1 MEDNKID
8 FGFIAVSGICALGLA
23 GLFFYLNKKTAVAT
37 VIDSKVNT
45 DTKPISNTGF
55 AGSATKID
63 EPIKQITPEMIN
75 NLTVDGIVSNINL
88 LNTHKLSYAVGSS
101 ARNSEESAITSLK
114 KKLSDLGYRFDD
126 IIKKAVKIDTNQVLN
141 ISQNQSN
148 QALIN
153 NTAVSDEDKAN
164 SIAKKIQLVLDTR
177 SATESNITEYLNDI
191 LDLGYVF
198 ERNDKREGVARKVYD
213 LNRAGTNIISKGFIA
228 KSTNLPI
235 TKEYPIKVYKKS
247 STGSLTEIGQ
257 SSVLSAEEITK
268 IGDAL
273 EDKFKQINEQTKS
286 IVKENREQF
295 KNLKLPETI
304 KDDTK
309 KVQYTTLV
317 NLLSRIVGAQIGH
330 TKATAENKNGFFA
343 KLNFSYNNSNTW
355 GQVKRDD
362 RIVLDFPITSFS

>member
-153 NTAVSDEDKAN
+153 NSTVSDEDKAN
-164 SIAKKIQLVLDTR
+164 SIAKKIQLVLDTK
-177 SATESNITEYLNDI
+177 SATDSNLTEYLNDI
-191 LDLGYVF
+191 LNLGYIY
-198 ERNDKREGVARKVYD
+198 ERDSKGVGVAKKIYD
-213 LNRAGTNIISKGFIA
+213 INRAGTNVIAKGFMG
-228 KSTNLPI
+228 KNTNLPNA
-235 TKEYPIKVYKKS
+235 KDYPIRVYEKLS
-247 STGSLTEIGQ
+247 NGSLVEYTIN
-257 SSVLSAEEITK
+257 SVLSADVKTK
-268 IGDAL
+268 VGDAI
-273 EDKFKQINEQTKS
+273 EDKLKQINEQT
-286 IVKENREQF
+286 IALVAENRY
-295 KNLKLPETI
+295 KYKLSKAPEVV
-304 KDDTK
+304 KDANEALLYR
-309 KVQYTTLV
+309 VLV
-317 NLLSRIVGAQIGH
+317 NLLFKVTRSENEYLKQITSDNFNLFNKLGFTFVSQNFGAI
-330 TKATAENKNGFFA
+330 
-343 KLNFSYNNSNTW
+343 
-355 GQVKRDD
+355 KRDNRLILNLPD
-362 RIVLDFPITSFS
+362 TTFS

>member
-23 GLFFYLNKKTAVAT
+23 GLFFYLNKKTTVAT
-37 VIDSKVNT
+37 VIGSKVNA

-75 NLTVDGIVSNINL
+75 NLTVDGIVSNINM

-101 ARNSEESAITSLK
+101 ARSSEEAAIVSLK
-114 KKLSDLGYRFDD
+114 KKLFDLGYRFDD
-126 IIKKAVKIDTNQVLN
+126 IIKRAVKIDTNQVLN

-153 NTAVSDEDKAN
+153 NTSVSDEDKAN

-177 SATESNITEYLNDI
+177 SATESNMTEYLNDI

-213 LNRAGTNIISKGFIA
+213 LNRAGTNIISKGFIG
-228 KSTNLPI
+228 KSTNLLMA
-235 TKEYPIKVYKKS
+235 KEYPIKLYKKS
-247 STGSLTEIGQ
+247 STGVLTEIEQ
-257 SSVLSAEEITK
+257 NAVLSADETTK

-295 KNLKLPETI
+295 KTLKLPETI

-309 KVQYTTLV
+309 KVQYTSLV

-330 TKATAENKNGFFA
+330 TKAIAENKNGFFA

-355 GQVKRDD
+355 GQVKRDN